1 MKKILFSLLLLCAAL
16 PAQAMTHPEQGQF
29 GFYAEWLYMSHS
41 IDNPYFVINN
51 STVTALPVGT
61 RQANNQNWKSGYRVE
76 GIWAFCDRPN
86 DLRVRWTH
94 FPTFHDTRSISD
106 AILFGTLNDP
116 NTVTEGSGTASINDR
131 YNVWTLD
138 VLLGQKAIYCGP
150 FALDLQ
156 AGLQYANVSWRETVD
171 YPFALGGDVLAR
183 SKIWGIGPEIGM
195 DFSYALFNCFEFTGR
210 ASAGLLV
217 SKRDVSWANGSSA
230 IDVNNS
236 KYWGVMPTTNLRFGL
251 AYHYPL
257 NCGSCGNWFA
267 CLGNLDLDIEIGY
280 EVMTYYK
287 GVDRIRFVNNVSQ
300 GVSFDELMDLTLHG
314 PYLHLGV
321 AF

>member
-1 MKKILFSLLLLCAAL
+1 MKKILFSLLLLCAAV

-29 GFYAEWLYMSHS
+29 GFYAEWLYMGHS
-41 IDNPYFVINN
+41 IDDPYFAID
-51 STVTALPVGT
+51 SSPGAGIIGP
-61 RQANNQNWKSGYRVE
+61 RYANRQNWKSGYRLE

-86 DLRVRWTH
+86 DIRVRWTH
-94 FPTFHDTRSISD
+94 FPSFNDNRSVSGPRMY
-106 AILFGTLNDP
+106 GTLNHP
-116 NTVTEGSGTASINDR
+116 IFGVNAEPGTFSINDR
-131 YNVWTLD
+131 YNVWNLD
-138 VLLGQKAIYCGP
+138 VLFGQKAIYCGP

-156 AGLQYANVSWRETVD
+156 GGLQYSRVKWRESVAYLPLEST
-171 YPFALGGDVLAR
+171 FEAN
-183 SKIWGIGPEIGM
+183 SKIWGVGPEMGM

-210 ASAGLLV
+210 ASAGILI
-217 SKRDVSWANGSSA
+217 SKREADWSTVTGL

-251 AYHYPL
+251 AYHHPL
-257 NCGSCGNWFA
+257 NCGGWGNWFA

-280 EVMTYYK
+280 EVITYYK
-287 GVDRIRFVNNVSQ
+287 SVDRIRFVDSEGQ
-300 GVSFDELMDLTLHG
+300 GASFDELMDLTLHG